1 MTLDSLNGSRG
12 MAKGSDT
19 KSSGHGSEP
28 TAQLREL
35 QSDYDRKRSEWQAS
49 ERVLTRALLRVV
61 EVLGPVDAELARELK
76 VLRDNLVSNATV
88 SQFSGLINRLSE
100 RTVTLL
106 RRRLKI
112 TQPVTEPVEQL
123 MDMLAQSPRLVGSI
137 NVLRRRLHA
146 GEDAEAIVASIAEL
160 FIDAEP
166 AEAQLSPADVA
177 GLFLGFLE
185 QITLPPE
192 FEARRVSLR
201 MAMTAHEIDDP
212 AYELSELLREVQMYL
227 GRDSRLLAAFLKRS
241 SQYMSVI
248 DSQLR
253 VALDQSRM
261 AASDTTELTR
271 NISAGLE
278 ELDASFQG
286 DTVEMQVQLKVEEN
300 LRTVRDAVSKFLS
313 VQDQQRQDYETRIA
327 ELTTQISGFER
338 ESARLRESLAAEHA
352 RAHRDPLTDS
362 PNRLA
367 YEERGELEIMRAR
380 RARTPLCLAVLD
392 LDRFKSVNDRYGHRV
407 GDRMLRSIAGIAQ
420 QRVRGTDLFARYGG
434 EEFVGLFPETALD
447 AAQSLCEDL
456 RARIETAAFQFR
468 GEIVPMTVSIGLA
481 SLRPDDTLDTLFERA
496 DAALYRA
503 KAVGRNCL
511 VVDE

>member
-1 MTLDSLNGSRG
+1 MT
-12 MAKGSDT
+12 T
-19 KSSGHGSEP
+19 GSETKASGASP
-28 TAQLREL
+28 DASARLREL
-35 QSDYDRKRSEWQAS
+35 QGEHDRKRAEWQAS
-49 ERVLTRALLRVV
+49 ERVLTRALLRIV
-61 EVLGPVDAELARELK
+61 EVLGPVDAELGRELK
-76 VLRDNLVSNATV
+76 VLRENLVSNATV

-100 RTVTLL
+100 RSVTIL

-112 TQPVTEPVEQL
+112 TQPITEPVEQL
-123 MDMLAQSPRLVGSI
+123 MDLLAQSPRLVGSI
-137 NVLRRRLHA
+137 NLLRRRLHA
-146 GEDAEAIVASIAEL
+146 GEDAEAVIASIAEL
-160 FIDAEP
+160 FTDTA
-166 AEAQLSPADVA
+166 ATKQAVSPADA
-177 GLFLGFLE
+177 TALFLGLLD
-185 QITLPPE
+185 QLTLPPE

-201 MAMTAHEIDDP
+201 MAMNAQEIDDP
-212 AYELSELLREVQMYL
+212 SRELSELLREVQMYL

-241 SQYMSVI
+241 SQYMGVI

-261 AASDTTELTR
+261 AASDTDALTR
-271 NISAGLE
+271 NISLGLE

-300 LRTVRDAVSKFLS
+300 LRTVREAVSKFLS
-313 VQDQQRQDYETRIA
+313 VQDQQRQDYESRIA
-327 ELTTQISGFER
+327 ELTTQISSFEC
-338 ESARLRESLAAEHA
+338 ESARLRESLEAEHA

-407 GDRMLRSIAGIAQ
+407 GDRLLRSIAGIAQ
-420 QRVRGTDLFARYGG
+420 QRVRATDLFARYGG
-434 EEFVGLFPETALD
+434 EEFVGLFPETGLD

-456 RARIETAAFQFR
+456 RARVEAAAFQFR

-481 SLRPDDTLDTLFERA
+481 VLRPDDTLESLFERA

-503 KAVGRNCL
+503 KAIGRNCL
-511 VVDE
+511 VIDE